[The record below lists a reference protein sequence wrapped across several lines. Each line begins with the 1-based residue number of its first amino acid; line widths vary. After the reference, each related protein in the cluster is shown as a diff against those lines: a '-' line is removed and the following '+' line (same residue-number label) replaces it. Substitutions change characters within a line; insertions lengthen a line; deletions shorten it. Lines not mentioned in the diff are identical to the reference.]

1 MKNIVLGE
9 LSKAESL
16 LSNWKWLPGSQ
27 VKVLIAHLI
36 KSLDFVASY
45 MLSEETMLER
55 SYLDL
60 ACFKLFNDPV
70 VESSL
75 YDNYFYLK
83 NLIRK
88 DIQRV
93 NPETVK
99 VVGLKQ
105 SFTADRAH
113 FESIISD
120 IRAIVSN
127 AFD

>member
-1 MKNIVLGE
+1 MKNVVLGE

-27 VKVLIAHLI
+27 VKVLVAHLI

-45 MLSEETMLER
+45 MLSEDTALER
-55 SYLDL
+55 SYLDM
-60 ACFKLFNDPV
+60 ACFKLFNDPK

-83 NLIRK
+83 NLLRK
-88 DIQRV
+88 DIQRI
-93 NPETVK
+93 NPEVVK

-105 SFTADRAH
+105 SFTADKAH
-113 FESIISD
+113 FEAIISD
-120 IRAIVSN
+120 IHSIVSN
-127 AFD
+127 